1 MLDCQCNLF
10 NVVFFVSVQAHF
22 CFDLSFVNM
31 AHLLFAGVA
40 VAASAPVVEGPR
52 QEPTHVGSAG
62 GVR

>member
-1 MLDCQCNLF
+1 MSSFQCCC
-10 NVVFFVSVQAHF
+10 FVSVQAHL
-22 CFDLSFVNM
+22 CFDLSFANM

-40 VAASAPVVEGPR
+40 VAASAPVVAGPR